1 METPM
6 QTLDQLVTDAKV
18 DTTQHNWRMSLTK
31 PAMLTFSPDEK
42 WFARMVTNKGT
53 IRIRLF
59 TDTAPMHVTSFAY
72 LIRLGFYDGLN
83 FHRVIPGFM
92 AQGGCPMGSGTGG
105 PGYKFAGEF
114 APGVKHDRP
123 GLLSMA
129 NAGPNTDG
137 SQFFL
142 TFIPT
147 PWLDGNHTIFGQV
160 VDGLDVLETLE
171 GLGSESGRTSERLFM
186 EKVTIEVE

>member
-1 METPM
+1 MTQM
-6 QTLDQLVTDAKV
+6 LDQLVADAKV
-18 DTTQHNWRMSLTK
+18 DTTQNGWRMKLSK
-31 PAMLTFSPDEK
+31 PEPMTFDPAQK

-53 IRIRLF
+53 IRIRMF

-72 LIRLGFYDGLN
+72 LTRLGFYDGLL

-92 AQGGCPMGSGTGG
+92 AQGGCPMGTGSGG
-105 PGYKFAGEF
+105 PGYKFGGEF
-114 APGVKHDRP
+114 TPDVKHDRP

-160 VDGLDVLETLE
+160 VEGLDVLETLE
-171 GLGSESGRTSERLFM
+171 SFGSDSGRTRETLKM